1 MPRLLQ
7 RDSDAIATLGEQIS
21 ACRCE
26 LNKCSAVMNFQPAS
40 FNSALQAG
48 AIFRGRALVVE
59 QERAVE
65 LFDIDA
71 TILYRF
77 EGVRVLQ

>member
-1 MPRLLQ
+1 
-7 RDSDAIATLGEQIS
+7 
-21 ACRCE
+21 
-26 LNKCSAVMNFQPAS
+26 MNFQPAS

-71 TILYRF
+71 TILNWF
-77 EGVRVLQ
+77 EGVCVLQETSRGLLRVGKGSISSQFQS

>member
-1 MPRLLQ
+1 
-7 RDSDAIATLGEQIS
+7 
-21 ACRCE
+21 
-26 LNKCSAVMNFQPAS
+26 MNFQPAS

-48 AIFRGRALVVE
+48 GVFRGRALVAE
-59 QERAVE
+59 QKRAVE

-71 TILYRF
+71 AILDRF